1 LLDRE
6 ILMSFRQ
13 YTQCVDIENF
23 DPTDPRVQATKLG
36 LYVSLPPAVFTA
48 LLLAFGGIG
57 SGWCYFLLLEV
68 WAIAFIVG
76 ITYWALYRKLVCIP
90 APPGHPA
97 DSAGDHL
104 AIGLLINI
112 EPPGSGSFT
121 DNIDNDYSIGI
132 LPCPLQPPADLTQV
146 VQHSPFAYLVEEQPV
161 TMDRGLRYA
170 GEQALC
176 PGSPPNSKRSEV
188 LHCEFEGRGLYDMY
202 LAARVALMLAVAAFV
217 LCFFPVAGWI
227 VAILA
232 FLAALG
238 IGVGLGIGQFDQGDP
253 NDVNPNV
260 GQLSQCVDTLV
271 IKGHW
276 VYDSGHS
283 GAYELHPVTFCC
295 KANCDSKDISLLGLR
310 WEVAIADITSPATLA
325 GQKQPQ
331 NQWRVHPLIDGCQP
345 PIV

>member
-1 LLDRE
+1 
-6 ILMSFRQ
+6 MAFRQ

-23 DPTDPRVQATKLG
+23 DPTNPKVQAAKLG
-36 LYVSLPPAVFTA
+36 LYVTLPPGVFTA
-48 LLLAFGGIG
+48 LLAIAGVGNPL
-57 SGWCYFLLLEV
+57 CLLWLIEV

-76 ITYWALYRKLVCIP
+76 ICYWALYRKLICIP

-132 LPCPLQPPADLTQV
+132 LPCPLPQGADRTQV
-146 VQHSPFAYLVEEQPV
+146 VQKSPFGYLVEEQPV
-161 TMDRGLRYA
+161 TMDHGLPYA
-170 GEQALC
+170 GEHATC
-176 PGSPPNSKRSEV
+176 PGSPESKRSEV
-188 LHCEFEGRGLYDMY
+188 LHCEFEGRGLYDLY
-202 LAARVALMLAVAAFV
+202 IAARAALMLAVVALLA
-217 LCFFPVAGWI
+217 CFFPGVGWI
-227 VAILA
+227 VALILGI
-232 FLAALG
+232 LAALG
-238 IGVGLGIGQFDQGDP
+238 IGVGYGIGQFDQGDP

-260 GQLSQCVDTLV
+260 GQLSQCADTLV

-276 VYDSGHS
+276 VYDSGHT

-310 WEVAIADITSPATLA
+310 WEVAIADATSPATLA
-325 GQKQPQ
+325 SQKKPQ

-345 PIV
+345 LIV